1 MYGVRG
7 PVYSTP
13 LYASELCL
21 EHKMH
26 GNSTSRA
33 HGRPGV
39 RNTKVSLEF
48 ITGNRPGLH
57 QKYLWKVIATCFSNI
72 NHVAKIT
79 CWGTTTLLSPNYPGK
94 FAFSGNES
102 LEITMYLHS
111 LSLIILTH
119 IYIESSS
126 SPKSCKQNQQ
136 NKMTVLMEL
145 ELWTNM

>member
-1 MYGVRG
+1 MEYVVLFIPHRCML
-7 PVYSTP
+7 VSFALSTKCMVILQVGHTAGQELEIP
-13 LYASELCL
+13 RLAWNFNRKQAWFAS
-21 EHKMH
+21 K
-26 GNSTSRA
+26 
-33 HGRPGV
+33 
-39 RNTKVSLEF
+39 
-48 ITGNRPGLH
+48 I
-57 QKYLWKVIATCFSNI
+57 YLWKVIATCFSNI

-94 FAFSGNES
+94 FAFSGTES
-102 LEITMYLHS
+102 PEITMHLHS

-145 ELWTNM
+145 ELWTNV